1 MISINSI
8 NAEENVACMIDLI
21 MEKKGEDIVVL
32 DLRGISSVSDFF
44 IITTGN
50 SCVHVKAIADEIREK
65 MKKEK
70 KSICWHFEGYE
81 ARKWILLDYVDIV
94 VHIFDSD
101 TRAYY
106 MLEKL
111 WEDAKSRQVKTNY

>member
-8 NAEENVACMIDLI
+8 DVEENVACLIDFI
-21 MEKKGEDIVVL
+21 MEIKGEDIVVL

-50 SCVHVKAIADEIREK
+50 SSVHVKAIADEIREK

-70 KSICWHFEGYE
+70 KIIPWHAEGYE

-101 TRAYY
+101 TRSYY

-111 WEDAKSRQVKTNY
+111 WEDAKSRQVETNY